1 MANEQTNDKEVTL
14 TLNRSEIFQI
24 NLSITT
30 RLSYIQTRWASAITQ
45 QEQDACENQLAYLTN
60 LQRKLSEVLNETK

>member
-1 MANEQTNDKEVTL
+1 MANEQQTDKEVSL

-60 LQRKLSEVLNETK
+60 LQRKLSEILNETK